1 MKKNKELI
9 PAPLNQK
16 DIMADAL
23 FDQLFD
29 YLPGYVE
36 DNKAVLGFIDGH
48 PVALLWKFNSNEI
61 RIWPIREI
69 DNIDE
74 AKRSIIKV
82 LEKLNVDTAA
92 QTFCEI
98 KDLLLSVSA
107 RFYYRPEE

>member
-1 MKKNKELI
+1 MKKNEELI

-48 PVALLWKFNSNEI
+48 PVALTWQFNSHVI
-61 RIWPIREI
+61 RIWTLRDI
-69 DNIDE
+69 DNCY
-74 AKRSIIKV
+74 ASKCSIIKK
-82 LEKLNVDTAA
+82 LEEMNSEKDC

-98 KDLLLSVSA
+98 RDLLLSVEAS
-107 RFYYRPEE
+107 FYYRPEK